1 MADNKLEILKDLRER
16 TNSALI
22 DCKRALEAT
31 NYEIEKAIVW
41 LQENGIIKAAKKSGR
56 IAADGI
62 ARAYIK
68 NNIAV
73 LFELNSE
80 TDFVAKNK
88 LFLDFADQLQELLAN
103 SKFKTFDDV
112 LKLKLGKLTVEDFCK
127 DLTAKIGEK
136 ISLRRVEKL
145 EAKKGEVVAGY
156 THANNKIAVI
166 ALAKGD
172 NEEVLR
178 HITMHIAALNPSY
191 ILLEDVDKKT
201 LKDIEKSINESPK
214 LAGKP
219 EKIVENIK
227 AGMLKKEYNDLGV
240 LLYQPFVMEDS
251 KIVATIL
258 SEAKLELVKAQ
269 RFEVG
274 EGIEKK
280 CVDFAAEVAE
290 QMNKK

>member
-31 NYEIEKAIVW
+31 NYEIEKAIAW

-166 ALAKGD
+166 ALAKGE

-219 EKIVENIK
+219 EKIVESIK

>member
-31 NYEIEKAIVW
+31 NYEIEKAIAW

-166 ALAKGD
+166 ALAKGE

-269 RFEVG
+269 RLEVG

-280 CVDFAAEVAE
+280 SVDFAAEVAE

>member
-31 NYEIEKAIVW
+31 NYEIEKAIAW

-112 LKLKLGKLTVEDFCK
+112 LKLKLDKLTVEDFCK

-191 ILLEDVDKKT
+191 ILLEDVDKQT

-219 EKIVENIK
+219 EKIVESIK

>member
-31 NYEIEKAIVW
+31 NYEIEKAIAW

-166 ALAKGD
+166 ALAKGE

-290 QMNKK
+290 QMNQK

>member
-31 NYEIEKAIVW
+31 NYEIEKAIAW

-166 ALAKGD
+166 ALAKGE

-219 EKIVENIK
+219 EKIVESIK

-280 CVDFAAEVAE
+280 IVDFAAEVAE